1 MESKKS
7 PWKWVPSLY
16 FAEGVPNVVV
26 VTVALVMYENL
37 GLSNTEVALY
47 TSWLY
52 LPWVIKPFWSPIVD
66 VLRQKRW
73 WILAMQFMV
82 GLSLSGVAY
91 TIDAPDFVQ
100 TTLAFF
106 WLMAFSSAT
115 HDIAADGFYML
126 GLTPHEQSLFVGI
139 RSTFYRF
146 ATIGAQGGLLAFAD
160 SMQTFGKCSTQEAWK
175 WTFWVTAFVF
185 FVLFLWHNFS
195 LPMVE
200 MVVNEEQKKDYNI
213 ALGALKAFVTFFT
226 KPYVFTAI
234 LFLLLYRF
242 PEALLVKV
250 APLFLMD
257 SVAEGG
263 LALTKMD
270 LALAQG
276 TIGVIGLTLGGLVGG
291 LAIAKFGFKRCLWGM
306 VGAITL
312 PHAVYVLLAYA
323 QVSDLWVISTA
334 VGFEQFGYGFGFT
347 AYMMYMIYFSEGASK
362 TTHYALCTAF
372 MALSMLLPGMIAGWL
387 QEQLGYFTFFV
398 LVLGLTPLTCLAA
411 ALIKVKPNFGK
422 KESEMKQD
430 EAVGRV
436 ERVLSAQQQ
445 ESNQTI
451 VNSSSQSVDSP
462 IKKEKRICGLWIGV
476 IIVVLVGLLAWCFM
490 GNNKSVEKVEEIP
503 TAPVSQPPIDG
514 TVVDTLQVPLTEGVP
529 VSQPIDSTV
538 QGNEEFNA
546 LSFEEKVW
554 AVIRGDMGNGQERK
568 DALGEE
574 YDEIQKNVNELYS
587 KGLVN

>member
-1 MESKKS
+1 M
-7 PWKWVPSLY
+7 WVPSLY

-66 VLRQKRW
+66 VLKQKRW

-82 GLSLSGVAY
+82 GLSLAGVAY

-126 GLTPHEQSLFVGI
+126 GLTTHEQSLFVGI

-160 SMQTFGKCSTQEAWK
+160 SMQTVGGCTIQEAWK
-175 WTFWVTAFVF
+175 WTFGLTAFVF
-185 FVLFLWHNFS
+185 LVLFFWHNFS
-195 LPMVE
+195 LPKVE
-200 MVVNEEQKKDYNI
+200 NKKVESLEKDTNI
-213 ALGALKAFVTFFT
+213 AKGALQTLVTFFS
-226 KPYVFTAI
+226 KPYVITAI
-234 LFLLLYRF
+234 IFMLLYRF
-242 PEALLVKV
+242 PEALLVKI

-257 SVAEGG
+257 SFAEGG

-276 TIGVIGLTLGGLVGG
+276 TIGVIGLTLGGIVGG
-291 LAIAKFGFKRCLWGM
+291 VAIAKYGFKRCLWWM

-312 PHAVYVLLAYA
+312 PHAVYVLLSYT
-323 QVSDLWVISTA
+323 QVSDMWVVSTA

-347 AYMMYMIYFSEGASK
+347 AYMMYMIYFSDGPSK

-398 LVLGLTPLTCLAA
+398 LVLGLTPLTCIAA
-411 ALIKVKPNFGK
+411 AMIRVKKDFGK
-422 KESEMKQD
+422 KDSED
-430 EAVGRV
+430 
-436 ERVLSAQQQ
+436 
-445 ESNQTI
+445 
-451 VNSSSQSVDSP
+451 
-462 IKKEKRICGLWIGV
+462 
-476 IIVVLVGLLAWCFM
+476 
-490 GNNKSVEKVEEIP
+490 
-503 TAPVSQPPIDG
+503 
-514 TVVDTLQVPLTEGVP
+514 
-529 VSQPIDSTV
+529 
-538 QGNEEFNA
+538 
-546 LSFEEKVW
+546 
-554 AVIRGDMGNGQERK
+554 
-568 DALGEE
+568 
-574 YDEIQKNVNELYS
+574 
-587 KGLVN
+587 